1 MKTETKFHRKGLK
14 GLSLALAGA
23 ALLTL
28 AGCGGSP
35 GGTAAAPE
43 VTTQDVVTRVVD
55 GPISNAL
62 VCLDKNGNGVC
73 DTGEPSG
80 RTDASGNLTLK
91 VDKADVGKFAL
102 VTEVGTDAVDADSGP
117 VTVPFVLT
125 STPGKPGVLSPLTT
139 MVAQAMQNGLTEAD
153 AEAQIK
159 DQTGIS
165 VSLFED
171 YTKAAKPGSGN
182 KPGDVARVIVLAIQ
196 DMRGLTVQPT
206 VQSVDGSTVAISDA
220 DKKKAIQKSLLNLL
234 PAIAKSISE
243 TSGTVDANAFK
254 AIIAAVK
261 ADVSYP
267 TAKQIESSV
276 VADKQPQVAD
286 VITAGYSLT
295 NLSFSDSNNWF
306 RRTLNGTLAQNTP
319 DASSLRRYV
328 ERRER
333 TNTGVLATWNSFNE
347 PNSQANLHW
356 NGSAWVGCSLNME
369 SQATVPDA
377 QGLNKFNFCDNYSSG
392 SSKRATFDISGKK
405 MIDVYAQ
412 IREAGYTNL
421 DLFSN
426 AATLLGTTTFP
437 VDSKIQYVES
447 QTAKTAFGINPS
459 LNSLVIKNPQSV
471 GGDARP
477 VGSNN
482 ICTQNTGAQNAQVTT
497 LEEMVATFTGT
508 PCIYNQGT
516 ISNVNGTFT
525 STGPEEV
532 WGNTVLN
539 IGNVGNA
546 PLLQVPSSFFTT
558 NYSIRLAFTNG
569 GPNEVTFY
577 NCKQRQI
584 NGFTRN
590 CVPTGEK
597 ATWSIETLAD
607 GSRVMS
613 FSAAPA
619 LSLPFTYV
627 RTFVQRNGKVV
638 FGYKDKLGVTNSARL
653 NTVAGNALAAKLGIP
668 ANDPDVPLALT
679 AASYQ
684 GAWSFND
691 VGILQTFTTGQ
702 TFNISAT
709 NSVDCNDRNNNFA
722 PVACTLTITNP
733 ATGAFLGTGP
743 NVGVV
748 NGTLGFFTGV
758 ASGTYN
764 NQSQPITAFTGGRR

>member
-1 MKTETKFHRKGLK
+1 MKTEAKFHRKGLK
-14 GLSLALAGA
+14 RLSLALAGA

-35 GGTAAAPE
+35 GGAVPE
-43 VTTQDVVTRVVD
+43 ATTQDVVTRVVD
-55 GPISNAL
+55 GAISNAL
-62 VCLDKNGNGVC
+62 VCLDKNGNGAC
-73 DTGEPSG
+73 DAGEPNG
-80 RTDASGNLTLK
+80 RTDGSGNLTLK
-91 VDKADVGKFAL
+91 VDKTDVGKYAL
-102 VTEVGTDAVDADSGP
+102 VTEVGTDAVDTVEGP
-117 VTVPFVLT
+117 VTSPFVMT

-171 YTKAAKPGSGN
+171 FTKAAPPSSGP
-182 KPGDVARVIVLAIQ
+182 KPGDVARIIVLTTQAQNEALKASVGGQAI
-196 DMRGLTVQPT
+196 
-206 VQSVDGSTVAISDA
+206 DGSTITGA
-220 DKKKAIQKSLLNLL
+220 DLKKAVNKKIMSLL
-234 PAIAKSISE
+234 PTIVEAINSNTAG
-243 TSGTVDANAFK
+243 GTVDKSAVLN
-254 AIIAAVK
+254 AVK
-261 ADVSYP
+261 TSFLTDAAIKTQVG
-267 TAKQIESSV
+267 IEKAAAIV
-276 VADKQPQVAD
+276 EPPAA
-286 VITAGYSLT
+286 ITSGYSLT

-319 DASSLRRYV
+319 DASGLRRYV

-356 NGSAWVGCSLNME
+356 NGSTWVGCSLNQE

-405 MIDVYAQ
+405 MIDVYTQ
-412 IREAGYTNL
+412 IRDAGYTNL

-426 AATLLGTTTFP
+426 AATLLGATNFP
-437 VDSKIQYVES
+437 ADSKIQYVES
-447 QTAKTAFGINPS
+447 QTAKTAFGINPG
-459 LNSLVIKNPQSV
+459 LNSLIIKNPQSV

-482 ICTQNTGAQNAQVTT
+482 ICAQNTGAQNALVNT

-508 PCIYNQGT
+508 PCIYNQGS

-525 STGPEEV
+525 SNGSEVV
-532 WGNTVLN
+532 WGQTSLN

-546 PLLQVPSSFFTT
+546 PLLQVPSSYFTT
-558 NYSIRLAFTNG
+558 NYSVRLAFTNG

-577 NCKQRQI
+577 TCKQRQI

-597 ATWSIETLAD
+597 ATWSIETLPD
-607 GSRVMS
+607 GARVMS
-613 FSAAPA
+613 FSAAPTLA
-619 LSLPFTYV
+619 SPFTYV

-638 FGYKDKLGVTNSARL
+638 FGYKDKLGVSNSARL

-684 GAWSFND
+684 GAWSVND
-691 VGILQTFTTGQ
+691 VGLLQTFTTG
-702 TFNISAT
+702 TTLNISAT
-709 NSVDCNDRNNNFA
+709 NTVDCNDRSNNFA
-722 PVACTLTITNP
+722 PFACTLTITNP
-733 ATGAFLGTGP
+733 ATGAFSGTSP
-743 NVGVV
+743 ANAVV
-748 NGTLGFFTGV
+748 FSGTLGFFTGM
-758 ASGTYN
+758 ASGTYSD
-764 NQSQPITAFTGGRR
+764 QSQPITPFTGGRR